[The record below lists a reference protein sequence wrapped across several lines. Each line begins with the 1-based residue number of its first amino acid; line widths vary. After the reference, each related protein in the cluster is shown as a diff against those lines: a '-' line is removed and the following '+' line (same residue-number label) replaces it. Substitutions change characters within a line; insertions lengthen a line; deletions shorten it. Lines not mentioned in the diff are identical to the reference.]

1 MAKTQHDAPV
11 RVEHIT
17 QTILLLR
24 GQRVILDAE
33 IAALYDVTTKRLD
46 EQVKRNAERF
56 PEDFMF
62 RLSRTETEALNRSQI
77 ATGSQK
83 HRNPRFPPFAFT
95 EHGAIMAAT
104 ILNSPRAVEMS
115 VYVVRAFVQL
125 AVLLNVSQQTIN
137 AYEVGRRRMP
147 VSSLPP
153 IARYLGVSVEE
164 LIGEP
169 ASPAAKK
176 RGPTP
181 KIQQQLERIQR
192 LPKAQQRFVMKVID
206 SVLAQQQSH

>member
-1 MAKTQHDAPV
+1 MTWTEIVPSGKDEKAFF
-11 RVEHIT
+11 VELGARIARLRKQQNIT
-17 QTILLLR
+17 Q
-24 GQRVILDAE
+24 
-33 IAALYDVTTKRLD
+33 
-46 EQVKRNAERF
+46 
-56 PEDFMF
+56 
-62 RLSRTETEALNRSQI
+62 
-77 ATGSQK
+77 
-83 HRNPRFPPFAFT
+83 
-95 EHGAIMAAT
+95 
-104 ILNSPRAVEMS
+104 
-115 VYVVRAFVQL
+115 VQL
-125 AVLLNVSQQTIN
+125 AELLNVSQQTIN

-206 SVLAQQQSH
+206 SVLAQQQGH